1 MKMSSAQFSVFGK
14 KCPPILTAAACLFLI
29 VGCPVSGF
37 AAAGQVEV
45 GEFLD
50 RSRVPVRIYGTEFT
64 DPESAPQ
71 LLRDT
76 IATLKRALWPRP
88 LIVHSVGLDE
98 IDAAI
103 RSGQADI
110 VITGS
115 SIYRRNIA
123 YGMRDIATVY
133 TALQPDPD
141 HAIGSLIVVRADNS
155 KINSLVDLKG
165 KTVAV
170 NHPMGF
176 QGLLIIQKEIA
187 DLGFDPEKFFG
198 RIVYFGLPI
207 EPRLKAV
214 LEGRADAA
222 IISACWAEKQLRKD
236 PENKPLDGLRPT
248 ALRTQTRSHCMA
260 SSALYPNYSF
270 LISPRLDVE
279 TIRTITNAIHRMP
292 ENDAGEGWTM
302 ASNFTETDELYR
314 TLKLGPY
321 AYLRSWTPARIWAEY
336 STFILIALALVA
348 AFVLHSLRAQHLVR
362 VRTKQLQ
369 DAMEEQET
377 LAKELNAVTKRYEAS
392 KRAYSVAQISNLVAH
407 DLSQPLS
414 GILLNLHMLKSI
426 LKKLPSDAAKVGEVA
441 LAAVERIGSR
451 AEKADRIVR
460 LVRSYA
466 KTGKEELRSVHFDA
480 IVQGAVKDFALS
492 DPDDAALIELRLGEG
507 PFLIQGSA
515 SGLELAVANLLQNAV
530 KAVRGREAP
539 SVVVT
544 LGARGRP
551 TKEAFLSVEDN
562 GSEISDEIFEW
573 MQAPSQSFSSK
584 GLGLGLSIVRSIA
597 EDHFG
602 RLELSRKPGGGL
614 HASLVI
620 PLERR
625 NVDV

>member
-1 MKMSSAQFSVFGK
+1 MKMPSVQSPAFGENVWSFMTTAASL
-14 KCPPILTAAACLFLI
+14 LTAGCL
-29 VGCPVSGF
+29 GCGL
-37 AAAGQVEV
+37 AAAEPIEYGV
-45 GEFLD
+45 FLD

-115 SIYRRNIA
+115 SIYRRNLA
-123 YGMRDIATVY
+123 FGMRDIATVY

-141 HAIGSLIVVRADNS
+141 HAIGSLVVVRADNRDIS
-155 KINSLVDLKG
+155 SLVDLKG
-165 KTVAV
+165 KTIAV

-187 DLGFDPEKFFG
+187 DLGFDPEKYFK
-198 RIVYFGLPI
+198 RIDYFGLAI
-207 EPRLKAV
+207 EPRLEAV
-214 LEGRADAA
+214 RDGRADAA
-222 IISACWAEKQLRKD
+222 IISACWVEKQRQKNPESD
-236 PENKPLDGLRPT
+236 PLKNLRPT
-248 ALRTQTRSHCMA
+248 ALRPQTSSQCLA

-279 TIRTITNAIHRMP
+279 TIRTISNAIHRMP

-302 ASNFTETDELYR
+302 ASSFTETDELYR

-321 AYLRSWTPARIWAEY
+321 AYLRSWTPSRIWDEY
-336 STFILIALALVA
+336 STAILIALAAAA
-348 AFVLHSLRAQHLVR
+348 AFVLHSFRAQHLVR

-369 DAMEEQET
+369 DAMEEQEA
-377 LAKELNAVTKRYEAS
+377 LSKALNALTKRYEAS

-414 GILLNLHMLKSI
+414 GVLLNLHMLKTI
-426 LKKLPSDAAKVGEVA
+426 LKKLPPDALKIGEAA
-441 LAAVERIGSR
+441 LKAVERIGNR

-460 LVRSYA
+460 LVRAYA
-466 KTGKEELRSVHFDA
+466 KTGKEELRPIDFGAV
-480 IVQGAVKDFALS
+480 VQGAVKDFTMS
-492 DPDDAALIELRLGEG
+492 DPNNAGLIELRLDEG
-507 PFLIQGSA
+507 SFAIQGSA
-515 SGLELAVANLLQNAV
+515 SGLELAIANLLQNAV
-530 KAVRGREAP
+530 KAVRGKEAP
-539 SVVVT
+539 CVLVT
-544 LGARGRP
+544 LGAQGQP
-551 TKEAFLSVEDN
+551 PKEVVLSVEDN
-562 GSEISDEIFEW
+562 GPEISDEIFES

-584 GLGLGLSIVRSIA
+584 GLGFGLSIVRSIA

-602 RLELSRKPGGGL
+602 RLELARKPGGGL
-614 HASLVI
+614 RAALVI

-625 NVDV
+625 NDDV